1 MTRTPVKSSNIKSI
15 GYEPASKKL
24 HVEFQSGD
32 VHEYANVPPAKHAAL
47 MKAKSIGKYFH
58 REVRTMHKSKPVA

>member
-1 MTRTPVKSSNIKSI
+1 MIRTPVKSSNIKSI
-15 GYEPASKKL
+15 GYDPSAKKL

-58 REVRTMHKSKPVA
+58 SQVREKHKSKPVT